1 LTSRTVPRI
10 FRACGLDL
18 MRNASLPRP
27 AGGPTDHGIEMQDDS
42 YPRESHL
49 RKLNSRDRS
58 IQLENTVKRT
68 CCIVRSNLSE
78 KSSRRGAAGSLAM
91 VAVIISALAM
101 APLGLAERTKVK
113 PGWNVFS
120 AQQDIEIG
128 KETSKQ
134 AEQQLAMLND
144 RKVDSYLN
152 RLGLKLAAKAPGEK
166 YPYQFKG
173 VNDAS
178 INAFALPGGFLY
190 INRGTIEAAENEAQL
205 AGVIGHEIG
214 HVALR
219 HGTNQMTKATA
230 MQLPLSVLGGV
241 MGSNSIVGLLTQVGA
256 NFGAQSILLKYS
268 RTAENQADII
278 GTQIL
283 YDTNYDPREMANFFM
298 KLEEESKQSGG
309 RSIQFFSSHPN
320 PENRVASVNAEVAKM
335 GGRSASYQDD
345 TAEFREIQRYVR
357 SMPAA
362 PKAQQQAT
370 TTGTSRG
377 STQPPAP
384 PSGRWQDYSN
394 SNLSLRYPDNWKS
407 YGQGDSFTLAPDG
420 GLVADAK
427 GNTSIAY
434 GAIMAMFEPHAGSNG
449 QIDLKSATNELIS
462 SLHNSNPDLRISKDP
477 GKIRVGG
484 LPALATTLINAS
496 ALGGNEID
504 YLVTVLRPEG
514 MIYFVF
520 VAPEKDFAKYERTFG
535 DMTNSIRFTQR

>member
-1 LTSRTVPRI
+1 MQ
-10 FRACGLDL
+10 RAFF
-18 MRNASLPRP
+18 P
-27 AGGPTDHGIEMQDDS
+27 GPTGGMTADGVK
-42 YPRESHL
+42 L
-49 RKLNSRDRS
+49 RKGGCPRDAHRYGLSSRDQQ
-58 IQLENTVKRT
+58 IQLEDTVKKTFSRVGST
-68 CCIVRSNLSE
+68 LRETSFRRRS
-78 KSSRRGAAGSLAM
+78 AHT
-91 VAVIISALAM
+91 LAM
-101 APLGLAERTKVK
+101 AAVIALALAFSPLGLAERTRLK

-120 AQQDIEIG
+120 VQQDVEIG
-128 KETSKQ
+128 KEVSKQ
-134 AEQQLAMLND
+134 AEQQLVMLND

-190 INRGTIEAAENEAQL
+190 INRGTIDAADNEAQL

-214 HVALR
+214 HVAMR

-241 MGSNSIVGLLTQVGA
+241 MGSESIVGLLTQVGA

-268 RTAENQADII
+268 RTAETQADII

-283 YDTNYDPREMANFFM
+283 YDNNYDPVEMARFFQ
-298 KLEEESKQSGG
+298 KLEEESGKSGG

-320 PENRVASVNAEVAKM
+320 PENRVKSVNAEVAKI
-335 GGRSASYQDD
+335 GGRSGAYQND

-357 SMPAA
+357 SMPPA
-362 PKAQQQAT
+362 PKAQQQQT
-370 TTGTSRG
+370 TATGTSRG
-377 STQPPAP
+377 STQPPAL

-394 SNLSLRYPDNWKS
+394 STLSLRYPDNWKS

-434 GAIMAMFEPHAGSNG
+434 GAIMAMFEPHPGSNG

-514 MIYFVF
+514 LIYFVF
-520 VAPEKDFAKYERTFG
+520 VAPEKEFSKYERTFG

>member
-1 LTSRTVPRI
+1 
-10 FRACGLDL
+10 
-18 MRNASLPRP
+18 
-27 AGGPTDHGIEMQDDS
+27 
-42 YPRESHL
+42 
-49 RKLNSRDRS
+49 
-58 IQLENTVKRT
+58 
-68 CCIVRSNLSE
+68 
-78 KSSRRGAAGSLAM
+78 M
-91 VAVIISALAM
+91 VAVIASALAF
-101 APLGLAERTKVK
+101 APLGLADRSKLK

-120 AQQDIEIG
+120 VQQDVEIG
-128 KETSKQ
+128 KEVSKQ
-134 AEQQLAMLND
+134 AEQQLVLLND

-166 YPYQFKG
+166 YPYQFKC

-190 INRGTIEAAENEAQL
+190 VNRGTIEAADNEAQL

-241 MGSNSIVGLLTQVGA
+241 MGSDSIVGLLTQVGA

-268 RTAENQADII
+268 RTAENQADIV

-283 YDTNYDPREMANFFM
+283 YDNNYDPRETANFFM
-298 KLEEESKQSGG
+298 KLEDESKKSGG
-309 RSIQFFSSHPN
+309 RPIQFFSSHPN
-320 PENRVASVNAEVAKM
+320 PENRIASVNAEVAKM
-335 GGRSASYQDD
+335 GGHAGAYQDD
-345 TAEFREIQRYVR
+345 TAEFREIKRYMS
-357 SMPAA
+357 SMPPA
-362 PKAQQQAT
+362 PKAPQQQ
-370 TTGTSRG
+370 GTAAPTSQG

-407 YGQGDSFTLAPDG
+407 YGQGDSFTLAPEG

-427 GNTSIAY
+427 GNASIGY
-434 GAIMAMFEPHAGSNG
+434 GAMMAVFEPHAGSNG
-449 QIDLKSATNELIS
+449 QIDLKAATNELINN
-462 SLHNSNPDLRISKDP
+462 LHGSNPDLRISKDP
-477 GKIRVGG
+477 SKIRVGG

-514 MIYFVF
+514 LTYFVF
-520 VAPEKDFAKYERTFG
+520 VAPEKEFANYERTFR
-535 DMTNSIRFTQR
+535 DMTDSIRFTQR